1 MVEKDGSW
9 RMCVDYRKMNEKTIK
24 DAYPLTR
31 IDENLDTLDGADW
44 YTSLD
49 LDMAYHQVPITDED
63 KEKTAFATP
72 RGGLYQFT
80 IMPYG
85 LCNAA
90 STFERLIEK
99 ALRGLQWRVAVLY
112 LDDIVVFGKTWEQHF
127 DNLAQVLE
135 RLAEAGLKLNLRNVT
150 SYKRK

>member
-1 MVEKDGSW
+1 
-9 RMCVDYRKMNEKTIK
+9 
-24 DAYPLTR
+24 
-31 IDENLDTLDGADW
+31 
-44 YTSLD
+44 
-49 LDMAYHQVPITDED
+49 
-63 KEKTAFATP
+63 
-72 RGGLYQFT
+72 
-80 IMPYG
+80 MPYG

-99 ALRGLQWRVAVLY
+99 ALRGFQWRVAVLY

-127 DNLAQVLE
+127 DNLTQVLE

>member
-9 RMCVDYRKMNEKTIK
+9 RICVDYRKMNEKTIK

-112 LDDIVVFGKTWEQHF
+112 LDDIVAFGKTWEQHF
-127 DNLAQVLE
+127 DNLTQVLE
-135 RLAEAGLKLNLRNVT
+135 RLAEAR
-150 SYKRK
+150 S

>member
-9 RMCVDYRKMNEKTIK
+9 RICVDYRKMNEKTIK

-49 LDMAYHQVPITDED
+49 LDMAYHQVP
-63 KEKTAFATP
+63 

-112 LDDIVVFGKTWEQHF
+112 LDDIVAFGKTWEQHF
-127 DNLAQVLE
+127 DNLTQVLE
-135 RLAEAGLKLNLRNVT
+135 RLAEAR
-150 SYKRK
+150 S

>member
-63 KEKTAFATP
+63 KEKRLLLLLEAVYISLRSCPTAFAMRP
-72 RGGLYQFT
+72 VH
-80 IMPYG
+80 
-85 LCNAA
+85 
-90 STFERLIEK
+90 SK
-99 ALRGLQWRVAVLY
+99 
-112 LDDIVVFGKTWEQHF
+112 D
-127 DNLAQVLE
+127 
-135 RLAEAGLKLNLRNVT
+135 
-150 SYKRK
+150 